1 MDIGDTKSESFELIE
16 KLNEIGIAL
25 SAEKNTPQL
34 LEMILKGAKTILNA
48 DGGTLY
54 LATEDKKHL
63 QFEIIINDSL
73 GIMMGAKIGEPISF
87 EPLSLYDELGNPN
100 NTMVAAHVALH
111 KKTIN
116 IPDAYITE
124 GFDFAGTR
132 AFDFKTGY
140 RSQSF
145 LTLPMLNHEN
155 ELIGV
160 LQLINA
166 KNPLTNQI
174 IEFSK
179 ISQRIAESLA
189 SQAAIALTNNKL
201 ICQFREL
208 FESFINLMSE
218 AIDKKSS
225 YNGAHCRRV
234 PTLTMMIADA
244 ACEADYGIFKG
255 FVLDEDE
262 RYELKIAGLLHD
274 CGKVTT
280 PVHVID
286 KATKLETIFDRIH
299 LVNTRF
305 EVLKRDA
312 EISFLNQKI
321 AAIESGSLSIIPELE
336 VALKQKLV
344 QYSSDQDF
352 LRTCNIGGE
361 FMHDDYKE
369 RLQQI
374 AKYQLRDTQGVE
386 TNFLTDN
393 EVYNLSISKGTLTP
407 EERKVINDHIV
418 VTIEM
423 LEQLP
428 YPRNLRRVPE
438 YAGGHHERMDGK
450 GYPKGLTRDQM
461 SLPAR
466 MMGIADIF
474 EALSAKD
481 RPYKKG
487 KTLTECLQI
496 LGKMKLENH
505 IDPDLFDLFV
515 SEKVYLRYA
524 NEYLDPDQID
534 YVDETK
540 IPGYIAFAPTSNTS
554 LSGERDKKYNSSSAS
569 PVSKENE
576 STLRSA

>member
-1 MDIGDTKSESFELIE
+1 MDMGDTKTESFELIE

-25 SAEKNTPQL
+25 SAEKNTPKL
-34 LEMILKGAKTILNA
+34 LEMILRGAKTILNA

-54 LATEDKKHL
+54 LATEDKRSLK
-63 QFEIIINDSL
+63 FEIIMNDSL
-73 GIMMGAKIGEPISF
+73 GIMMGANLGEAIPF
-87 EPLSLYDELGNPN
+87 DPLPLYDEFGNPN
-100 NTMVAAHVALH
+100 NTMVAAHAAIH

-116 IPDAYITE
+116 IPDAYIAE

-132 AFDFKTGY
+132 AFDTKMGY
-140 RSQSF
+140 QSQSF

-166 KNPLTNQI
+166 KSIVDNQI

-179 ISQRIAESLA
+179 VAQRIGESLA

-201 ICQFREL
+201 IGQFREL

-218 AIDKKSS
+218 AIDKKSP

-244 ACEADYGIFKG
+244 ACQADYGIFKD
-255 FVLDEDE
+255 FDLDEDE

-299 LVNTRF
+299 LINTRF

-312 EISFLNQKI
+312 EISFLHQKM
-321 AAIESGSLSIIPELE
+321 AAIESGNLSIIPELE
-336 VALKQKLV
+336 DAFQQKLA

-352 LRTCNIGGE
+352 LRICNIGGE
-361 FMHDDYKE
+361 FMRDEYKE
-369 RLQQI
+369 RLQII
-374 AKYQLRDTQGVE
+374 ATYRWTDPQGVE
-386 TNFLTDN
+386 TNFLTEN
-393 EVYNLSISKGTLTP
+393 EVYNLNISRGTLTA
-407 EERKVINDHIV
+407 EERKIINDHIV

-438 YAGGHHERMDGK
+438 FAGGHHERMDGK
-450 GYPKGLTRDQM
+450 GYPKGLTREQM

-481 RPYKKG
+481 RPYKQG

-496 LGKMKLENH
+496 LGNMKINGH

-515 SEKVYLRYA
+515 SEKVYMRYA

-534 YVDETK
+534 EVDENK
-540 IPGYIAFAPTSNTS
+540 IPGYTPPFAYFFDT
-554 LSGERDKKYNSSSAS
+554 
-569 PVSKENE
+569 
-576 STLRSA
+576 

>member
-1 MDIGDTKSESFELIE
+1 MDMDDTKSESFELIE
-16 KLNEIGIAL
+16 KLNDIGIAL
-25 SAEKNTPQL
+25 SAEKNTPKL

-54 LATEDKKHL
+54 LATEDKRHL
-63 QFEIIINDSL
+63 QFEIIMNDSP
-73 GIMMGAKIGEPISF
+73 GIMMGAKLGDPIPF
-87 EPLSLYDELGNPN
+87 PDLPLYDEAGNPN
-100 NTMVAAHVALH
+100 NTMVAAHAALY

-116 IPDAYITE
+116 IPDAYVAE
-124 GFDFAGTR
+124 GFDFSGPR
-132 AFDFKTGY
+132 AFDTNMGY
-140 RSQSF
+140 RSKSF

-166 KNPLTNQI
+166 KGSKDNQI

-179 ISQRIAESLA
+179 VSQRIGESLA

-201 ICQFREL
+201 IGQFREL

-218 AIDKKSS
+218 AIDKKSP

-244 ACEADYGIFKG
+244 ACEADYGIFKD
-255 FVLDEDE
+255 FELDEDE

-299 LVNTRF
+299 LINTRF
-305 EVLKRDA
+305 EILKRDA
-312 EISFLNQKI
+312 EISFLNQKM
-321 AAIESGSLSIIPELE
+321 AAIESGNLTVIPELE
-336 VALKQKLV
+336 EAFQQKLA

-352 LRTCNIGGE
+352 LRICNIGGE
-361 FMHDDYKE
+361 FMSDEYKE
-369 RLQQI
+369 RLQII
-374 AKYQLRDTQGVE
+374 ATYRWIDPKGAEV
-386 TNFLTDN
+386 NFLTDD
-393 EVYNLSISKGTLTP
+393 EVYNLNISRGTLTA
-407 EERKVINDHIV
+407 EERKTINDHIV

-423 LEQLP
+423 LEKLP

-450 GYPKGLTRDQM
+450 GYPKGLTREQM

-481 RPYKKG
+481 RLYKKG

-496 LGKMKLENH
+496 LGKMKQGNH

-534 YVDETK
+534 EVDENK
-540 IPGYIAFAPTSNTS
+540 IPGYTPPFAYFFDT
-554 LSGERDKKYNSSSAS
+554 
-569 PVSKENE
+569 
-576 STLRSA
+576 

>member
-1 MDIGDTKSESFELIE
+1 MYIGDHRTESFELIE

-25 SAEKNTPQL
+25 SSEKNTPKL
-34 LEMILKGAKTILNA
+34 LEMILMGAKTILNA

-54 LATEDKKHL
+54 LATEDKRYLK
-63 QFEIIINDSL
+63 FEIIMNDSL
-73 GIMMGAKIGEPISF
+73 GIMMGADLGESIPF
-87 EPLSLYDELGNPN
+87 EPLPLYNADGDPN
-100 NTMVAAHVALH
+100 NTMVAAHAALY

-116 IPDAYITE
+116 IPDAYTAK
-124 GFDFAGTR
+124 GFDFSGTR
-132 AFDFKTGY
+132 AFDMKTGY
-140 RSQSF
+140 RSESF

-166 KNPLTNQI
+166 KGAEDHQI
-174 IEFSK
+174 VEFSTV
-179 ISQRIAESLA
+179 SQRIGESLA

-201 ICQFREL
+201 IGQFREL

-218 AIDKKSS
+218 AIDKKSP

-244 ACEADYGIFKG
+244 ACNADYGIFKN
-255 FVLDEDE
+255 FALDEDE
-262 RYELKIAGLLHD
+262 RYELRIAGLLHD

-286 KATKLETIFDRIH
+286 KATKLEAIFDRIH
-299 LVNTRF
+299 LINTRF

-312 EISFLNQKI
+312 EITFLNQKI
-321 AAIESGSLSIIPELE
+321 AAIESGHLSVIPELE
-336 VALKQKLV
+336 ASLKQKIA
-344 QYSSDQDF
+344 QYSNDQAF
-352 LRTCNIGGE
+352 LSLCNIGGE
-361 FMHDDYKE
+361 FMRDEYKE
-369 RLQQI
+369 RLKII
-374 AKYQLRDTQGVE
+374 ADYRWIDPQGVE
-386 TNFLTDN
+386 SSFLTEN
-393 EVYNLSISKGTLTP
+393 EVYNLNISRGTLTA
-407 EERKVINDHIV
+407 EERKIINDHIV

-474 EALSAKD
+474 EALSSKD

-496 LGKMKLENH
+496 LGNMKLNNH

-515 SEKVYLRYA
+515 SQKVYLRYA
-524 NEYLDPDQID
+524 NEYLDPEQID
-534 YVDETK
+534 EVDESK
-540 IPGYIAFAPTSNTS
+540 IPGYTPPLVA
-554 LSGERDKKYNSSSAS
+554 
-569 PVSKENE
+569 V
-576 STLRSA
+576 

>member
-1 MDIGDTKSESFELIE
+1 MEMGEIKTESFDLID
-16 KLNEIGIAL
+16 KLNEVGIAL
-25 SAEKNTPQL
+25 SVEKNTPKL
-34 LEMILKGAKTILNA
+34 LEMILQAAKSMLNA
-48 DGGTLY
+48 DAGTLY
-54 LATEDKKHL
+54 LATEDKRHL
-63 QFEIIINDSL
+63 LFEIIMNDSL
-73 GIMMGAKIGEPISF
+73 GIMMGAQLGEPIPF
-87 EPLSLYDELGNPN
+87 DPLPLYGDEDKPN
-100 NTMVAAHVALH
+100 KTMVAAYAAIY
-111 KKTIN
+111 KQTIN
-116 IPDAYITE
+116 IPDAYTAE

-132 AFDFKTGY
+132 AFDIKTGY

-166 KNPLTNQI
+166 KDAVTQEI
-174 IEFSK
+174 IEFSP

-189 SQAAIALTNNKL
+189 SQAAMALTNNKL
-201 ICQFREL
+201 IEQFREL
-208 FESFINLMSE
+208 FESFINLISE
-218 AIDKKSS
+218 VIDKKSP

-234 PTLTMMIADA
+234 PTLTMMIAEA
-244 ACEADYGIFKG
+244 ACQANYGIFKD
-255 FVLDEDE
+255 FALNDEE
-262 RYELKIAGLLHD
+262 LYEVKIAGLLHD

-321 AAIESGSLSIIPELE
+321 AAIESGNLSVIPELE
-336 VALKQKLV
+336 DLLQQKLV
-344 QYSSDQDF
+344 QYSSDQAF
-352 LRTCNIGGE
+352 LHLCNIGGE
-361 FMHDDYKE
+361 FMSDEYKE

-374 AKYQLRDTQGVE
+374 ARYRWIDPQGVE
-386 TNFLTDN
+386 TNFLTEN
-393 EVYNLSISKGTLTP
+393 EVYNLNISRGTLTA
-407 EERKVINDHIV
+407 EERQIINDHIS

-487 KTLTECLQI
+487 KNLTECLQI
-496 LGKMKLENH
+496 LGKMRLDNH

-515 SEKVYLRYA
+515 SQKIYMLYA
-524 NEYLDPDQID
+524 KEYLDPEQID
-534 YVDETK
+534 AVDESK
-540 IPGYIAFAPTSNTS
+540 ILGYNP
-554 LSGERDKKYNSSSAS
+554 
-569 PVSKENE
+569 PQ
-576 STLRSA
+576 

>member
-1 MDIGDTKSESFELIE
+1 MDMGDNKTESFELIE

-25 SAEKNTPQL
+25 SAEKNTPKL
-34 LEMILKGAKTILNA
+34 LEMILRGAKTILNA

-54 LATEDKKHL
+54 LATEDKRYL
-63 QFEIIINDSL
+63 QFEIIMNDSL
-73 GIMMGAKIGEPISF
+73 GIMMGAKLGEPIPF
-87 EPLSLYDELGNPN
+87 DPLPLYDEFGKPN
-100 NTMVAAHVALH
+100 NTMVAAHAALY

-116 IPDAYITE
+116 IPDAYIAE

-132 AFDFKTGY
+132 AFDTKTGY

-166 KNPLTNQI
+166 KGAKDNQI

-179 ISQRIAESLA
+179 VSQRIGESLA

-201 ICQFREL
+201 IGQFREL

-218 AIDKKSS
+218 AIDKKSP

-244 ACEADYGIFKG
+244 ACQADYGIFKD
-255 FVLDEDE
+255 FELDEEE

-299 LVNTRF
+299 LINTRF

-321 AAIESGSLSIIPELE
+321 AAIESGNLSIIPELE
-336 VALKQKLV
+336 DALQQKLA

-352 LRTCNIGGE
+352 LRICNIGGE
-361 FMHDDYKE
+361 FMSDEYKE
-369 RLQQI
+369 RLQII
-374 AKYQLRDTQGVE
+374 ATYRWIDPKGVE
-386 TNFLTDN
+386 TNFLTED
-393 EVYNLSISKGTLTP
+393 EVYNLNISRGTLTT
-407 EERKVINDHIV
+407 EEREIINNHIV

-450 GYPKGLTRDQM
+450 GYPKGLTREQM
-461 SLPAR
+461 SIPAR

-496 LGKMKLENH
+496 LGKMKLNNH

-515 SEKVYLRYA
+515 SEKVYMRYA

-534 YVDETK
+534 EVDENK
-540 IPGYIAFAPTSNTS
+540 IPGYTPPFAYFFET
-554 LSGERDKKYNSSSAS
+554 
-569 PVSKENE
+569 
-576 STLRSA
+576 

>member
-1 MDIGDTKSESFELIE
+1 MDMDDTKSESFELIE
-16 KLNEIGIAL
+16 KLNDIGIAL
-25 SAEKNTPQL
+25 SAEKNTPKL
-34 LEMILKGAKTILNA
+34 LEMILRGAKTILNA

-54 LATEDKKHL
+54 LATEDKRYL
-63 QFEIIINDSL
+63 QFEIIMNDSL
-73 GIMMGAKIGEPISF
+73 GIMMGAKLGEPIPF
-87 EPLSLYDELGNPN
+87 PALPLYDEAGNPN
-100 NTMVAAHVALH
+100 NTMVAAHAALY

-116 IPDAYITE
+116 IPDAYVAD

-132 AFDFKTGY
+132 AFDIKMGY
-140 RSQSF
+140 RSKSF

-166 KNPLTNQI
+166 KGSKDNEI

-179 ISQRIAESLA
+179 VSQRIGESLA

-201 ICQFREL
+201 IGQFREL

-218 AIDKKSS
+218 AIDKKSP

-244 ACEADYGIFKG
+244 ACKADYGIFKD
-255 FVLDEDE
+255 FELDEDE

-299 LVNTRF
+299 LINTRF
-305 EVLKRDA
+305 EILKRDA
-312 EISFLNQKI
+312 EISFLNQKM
-321 AAIESGSLSIIPELE
+321 AAIESGNLTVIPELE
-336 VALKQKLV
+336 EAFQQKLA

-352 LRTCNIGGE
+352 LRICNIGGE
-361 FMHDDYKE
+361 FMSDEYKE
-369 RLQQI
+369 RLQII
-374 AKYQLRDTQGVE
+374 ASYRWIDPKGVE
-386 TNFLTDN
+386 VNFLTDD
-393 EVYNLSISKGTLTP
+393 EVYNLNISRGTLTA
-407 EERKVINDHIV
+407 EERKTINDHIV

-423 LEQLP
+423 LEKLP

-450 GYPKGLTRDQM
+450 GYPKGLTREQM

-496 LGKMKLENH
+496 LGKMKQGNH

-534 YVDETK
+534 EVDENK
-540 IPGYIAFAPTSNTS
+540 IPGYTPPFAYFFDT
-554 LSGERDKKYNSSSAS
+554 
-569 PVSKENE
+569 
-576 STLRSA
+576 

>member
-1 MDIGDTKSESFELIE
+1 MYMGETNAEPFELIE

-25 SAEKNTPQL
+25 SSEKNTPKL

-73 GIMMGAKIGEPISF
+73 GIMMGAKLGEPI
-87 EPLSLYDELGNPN
+87 PLDPLPLYDEFGKPN
-100 NTMVAAHVALH
+100 NTLVAAHAALY

-116 IPDAYITE
+116 IPDAYVAE

-132 AFDFKTGY
+132 AFDTRMGY

-166 KNPLTNQI
+166 KGAKNGQI

-179 ISQRIAESLA
+179 VFQRIGESLA
-189 SQAAIALTNNKL
+189 SQAAIALTNNRL
-201 ICQFREL
+201 IGQFRGL
-208 FESFINLMSE
+208 FESFINLISE
-218 AIDKKSS
+218 AIDKKSP

-244 ACEADYGIFKG
+244 ACQADFGIFKD
-255 FVLDEDE
+255 FDLDEEE

-299 LVNTRF
+299 LINTRF

-312 EISFLNQKI
+312 EITFLNQKM
-321 AAIESGSLSIIPELE
+321 AAIESDNLSIISELE
-336 VALKQKLV
+336 DAFQQKLA

-352 LRTCNIGGE
+352 LRICNIGGE
-361 FMHDDYKE
+361 FMHEEYKE
-369 RLQQI
+369 RLQII
-374 AKYQLRDTQGVE
+374 ANYRWSDPKGVE
-386 TNFLTDN
+386 TNFLTED
-393 EVYNLSISKGTLTP
+393 EVYNLNISRGTLTA
-407 EERKVINDHIV
+407 EEREIINNHIV

-487 KTLTECLQI
+487 KNLTECLQI
-496 LGKMKLENH
+496 LGKMKLNNH

-534 YVDETK
+534 DVDENN
-540 IPGYIAFAPTSNTS
+540 IPGYTPPFAYFFET
-554 LSGERDKKYNSSSAS
+554 
-569 PVSKENE
+569 
-576 STLRSA
+576 

>member
-1 MDIGDTKSESFELIE
+1 MDMGETKTESFELIE

-25 SAEKNTPQL
+25 STEKNTPKL
-34 LEMILKGAKTILNA
+34 LEMILKGAKAILNA

-54 LATEDKKHL
+54 LATEDKRHL
-63 QFEIIINDSL
+63 QFEIIMNDSL
-73 GIMMGAKIGEPISF
+73 GIMMGAQLGEPIPF
-87 EPLSLYDELGNPN
+87 DPLPLYDADGNPN
-100 NTMVAAHVALH
+100 NTMVAAHAALY

-116 IPDAYITE
+116 IPDAYTAK

-132 AFDFKTGY
+132 AFDTKTGY

-166 KNPLTNQI
+166 KGDDRQI

-179 ISQRIAESLA
+179 IAQRIGESLA

-201 ICQFREL
+201 IGQFREL

-218 AIDKKSS
+218 AIDKKSP

-244 ACEADYGIFKG
+244 ACKADYGIFKN
-255 FVLDEDE
+255 FRLDDEE

-299 LVNTRF
+299 LINTRF

-321 AAIESGSLSIIPELE
+321 AAIESGNLSIIPALE
-336 VALKQKLV
+336 ESFKQKLA

-352 LRTCNIGGE
+352 LRICNIGGE
-361 FMHDDYKE
+361 FMSNEYKE
-369 RLQQI
+369 RLQII
-374 AKYQLRDTQGVE
+374 ATYRWSDPMGVE
-386 TNFLTDN
+386 TNFLTEN
-393 EVYNLSISKGTLTP
+393 ELYNLNISRGTLTT
-407 EERKVINDHIV
+407 EERKIINDHIV

-450 GYPKGLTRDQM
+450 GYPRGLTREQM

-481 RPYKKG
+481 RPYKQG

-534 YVDETK
+534 EVDEDK
-540 IPGYIAFAPTSNTS
+540 IPGY
-554 LSGERDKKYNSSSAS
+554 R
-569 PVSKENE
+569 V
-576 STLRSA
+576 TLANVGTK

>member
-1 MDIGDTKSESFELIE
+1 MQTMDMGDTKTESFELIE

-25 SAEKNTPQL
+25 SAEKNTPKL
-34 LEMILKGAKTILNA
+34 LEMILRGAKTILNA

-54 LATEDKKHL
+54 LATEDKRYL
-63 QFEIIINDSL
+63 QFEIIMNDSL
-73 GIMMGAKIGEPISF
+73 GIMMGAKLGEPIPF
-87 EPLSLYDELGNPN
+87 PALPLYDEAGNPN
-100 NTMVAAHVALH
+100 NTMVAAHAALY

-116 IPDAYITE
+116 IPDAYVAD

-132 AFDFKTGY
+132 AFDIKMGY
-140 RSQSF
+140 RSKSF

-166 KNPLTNQI
+166 KGSKDNEI

-179 ISQRIAESLA
+179 VSQRIGESLA

-201 ICQFREL
+201 IGQFREL

-218 AIDKKSS
+218 AIDKKSP

-244 ACEADYGIFKG
+244 ACEADYGIFKD
-255 FVLDEDE
+255 FELDEDE

-299 LVNTRF
+299 LINTRF
-305 EVLKRDA
+305 EILKRDA
-312 EISFLNQKI
+312 EISFLNQKM
-321 AAIESGSLSIIPELE
+321 AAIESGNLTVIPELE
-336 VALKQKLV
+336 EAFQQKLA

-352 LRTCNIGGE
+352 LRICNIGGE
-361 FMHDDYKE
+361 FMSDEYKE
-369 RLQQI
+369 RLQII
-374 AKYQLRDTQGVE
+374 ATYRWIDPKGAEV
-386 TNFLTDN
+386 NFLTDD
-393 EVYNLSISKGTLTP
+393 EVYNLNISRGTLTA
-407 EERKVINDHIV
+407 EERKTINDHIV

-423 LEQLP
+423 LEKLP

-450 GYPKGLTRDQM
+450 GYPKGLTREQM

-496 LGKMKLENH
+496 LGKMKQGNH

-534 YVDETK
+534 EVDENK
-540 IPGYIAFAPTSNTS
+540 IPGYTPPFAYFFDT
-554 LSGERDKKYNSSSAS
+554 
-569 PVSKENE
+569 
-576 STLRSA
+576 

>member
-1 MDIGDTKSESFELIE
+1 MEMGEIKTESFDLID
-16 KLNEIGIAL
+16 KLNEVGIAL
-25 SAEKNTPQL
+25 SVEKNTPKL
-34 LEMILKGAKTILNA
+34 LEMILQAAKSMLNA
-48 DGGTLY
+48 DAGTLY
-54 LATEDKKHL
+54 LATEDKRHL
-63 QFEIIINDSL
+63 LFEIIMNDSL
-73 GIMMGAKIGEPISF
+73 GIMMGAQLGEPIPF
-87 EPLSLYDELGNPN
+87 DPLPLYGDEDKPN
-100 NTMVAAHVALH
+100 KTMVAAYAAIY
-111 KKTIN
+111 KQTIN
-116 IPDAYITE
+116 IPDAYTAE

-132 AFDFKTGY
+132 AFDIKTGY

-166 KNPLTNQI
+166 KDAVTQEI
-174 IEFSK
+174 IEFSP

-189 SQAAIALTNNKL
+189 SQAAMALTNNKL
-201 ICQFREL
+201 IEQFREL
-208 FESFINLMSE
+208 FESFINLISE
-218 AIDKKSS
+218 AIDKKSP

-234 PTLTMMIADA
+234 PTLTMMIAEA
-244 ACEADYGIFKG
+244 ACQANYGIFKD
-255 FVLDEDE
+255 FALNDEE
-262 RYELKIAGLLHD
+262 LYEVKIAGLLHD

-321 AAIESGSLSIIPELE
+321 AAIESGNLSVIPELE
-336 VALKQKLV
+336 DLLQQKLV
-344 QYSSDQDF
+344 QYSSDQAF
-352 LRTCNIGGE
+352 LHLCNIGGE
-361 FMHDDYKE
+361 FMSDEYKE

-374 AKYQLRDTQGVE
+374 ARYRWIDPQGVE
-386 TNFLTDN
+386 TNFLTEN
-393 EVYNLSISKGTLTP
+393 EVYNLNISRGTLTA
-407 EERKVINDHIV
+407 EERQIINDHIS

-487 KTLTECLQI
+487 KNLTECLQI
-496 LGKMKLENH
+496 LGKMRLDNH

-515 SEKVYLRYA
+515 SQKIYMLYA
-524 NEYLDPDQID
+524 KEYLDPEQID
-534 YVDETK
+534 AVDESK
-540 IPGYIAFAPTSNTS
+540 ILGYNP
-554 LSGERDKKYNSSSAS
+554 
-569 PVSKENE
+569 PQ
-576 STLRSA
+576 

>member
-1 MDIGDTKSESFELIE
+1 MDFELIE

-25 SAEKNTPQL
+25 SAEKNTPKL

-48 DGGTLY
+48 DAGTLY
-54 LATEDKKHL
+54 LASENKKYL
-63 QFEIIINDSL
+63 QFEIIMNDSL
-73 GIMMGAKIGEPISF
+73 GTMMSAKREPITF
-87 EPLSLYDELGNPN
+87 ESLHLYDELGKPN
-100 NTMVAAHVALH
+100 NTMVAAHAALH

-116 IPDAYITE
+116 IPDAYTAE

-132 AFDFKTGY
+132 AFDINTGY

-166 KNPLTNQI
+166 KDPRTNQI

-201 ICQFREL
+201 IGQFRGL

-218 AIDKKSS
+218 AIDKKSP

-234 PTLTMMIADA
+234 PMLTMMIADA
-244 ACEADYGIFKG
+244 ACKADYGIFKD
-255 FVLDEDE
+255 FSLDEEE

-299 LVNTRF
+299 VVNTRF
-305 EVLKRDA
+305 EILKRDA

-321 AAIESGSLSIIPELE
+321 AAIKSGNLSIISDLE
-336 VALKQKLV
+336 ATLQQKIAD
-344 QYSSDQDF
+344 YCSDQEF
-352 LRTCNIGGE
+352 LRICNIGGE
-361 FMHDDYKE
+361 FMSAEYQE
-369 RLQQI
+369 RLTLI
-374 AKYQLRDTQGVE
+374 AKYRWIDPQGVE

-393 EVYNLSISKGTLTP
+393 ELYNLNISKGTLTA
-407 EERKVINDHIV
+407 EERKIINDHIV

-481 RPYKKG
+481 RPYKQG

-496 LGKMKLENH
+496 LGKMKLGNH

-515 SEKVYLRYA
+515 SEKIYMRYA

-534 YVDETK
+534 EVDENK
-540 IPGYIAFAPTSNTS
+540 IPGYTPP
-554 LSGERDKKYNSSSAS
+554 LSIIS
-569 PVSKENE
+569 
-576 STLRSA
+576 

>member
-1 MDIGDTKSESFELIE
+1 MSEEIMEATENKSDIKLESFDLIE

-25 SAEKNTPQL
+25 SVEKNTPKL
-34 LEMILKGAKTILNA
+34 LEMILQGAKTILNA
-48 DGGTLY
+48 DAGTLY
-54 LATEDKKHL
+54 LATEDKRQL
-63 QFEIIINDSL
+63 QFEIIMNDSL
-73 GIMMGAKIGEPISF
+73 GIMLGARGGEPINF
-87 EPLSLYDELGNPN
+87 EPLPLYDEAGAPN
-100 NTMVAAHVALH
+100 NTMVAAHAALY

-116 IPDAYITE
+116 IPDAYTAE

-132 AFDFKTGY
+132 AFDTKTGY

-166 KNPLTNQI
+166 RDPHSHQI
-174 IEFSK
+174 IEFSRVA
-179 ISQRIAESLA
+179 QRIGESLA

-201 ICQFREL
+201 IGQFRAL
-208 FESFINLMSE
+208 FESFINLISE
-218 AIDKKSS
+218 AIDKKSP

-244 ACEADYGIFKG
+244 ACKADYGIFKE
-255 FVLDEDE
+255 FDMDEEE

-321 AAIESGSLSIIPELE
+321 AAIESGNHSIIPDLE
-336 VALKQKLV
+336 AALQQKLA
-344 QYSSDQDF
+344 QYTSDQAF
-352 LRTCNIGGE
+352 LRVCNIGGE
-361 FMHDDYKE
+361 FMRDEYKE
-369 RLQQI
+369 RLAQI
-374 AKYQLRDTQGVE
+374 ARYRWIDPQGVE
-386 TNFLTDN
+386 TNFLTEN
-393 EVYNLSISKGTLTP
+393 EVYNLSISRGTLTA
-407 EERKVINDHIV
+407 EERKVINDHIS

-481 RPYKKG
+481 RPYKAG
-487 KTLTECLQI
+487 KTLTECLTI
-496 LGKMKLENH
+496 LGKMRLDNH

-515 SEKVYLRYA
+515 SEKVYQRYA
-524 NEYLDPDQID
+524 EEYLDPDQID
-534 YVDETK
+534 EVDESK
-540 IPGYIAFAPTSNTS
+540 IPGYTPP
-554 LSGERDKKYNSSSAS
+554 LK
-569 PVSKENE
+569 V
-576 STLRSA
+576 

>member
-1 MDIGDTKSESFELIE
+1 MDFELIE

-25 SAEKNTPQL
+25 SAEKNTPKL

-48 DGGTLY
+48 DAGTLY
-54 LATEDKKHL
+54 LASENKKYL
-63 QFEIIINDSL
+63 QFEIIMNDSL
-73 GIMMGAKIGEPISF
+73 GTMMSAKREPITF
-87 EPLSLYDELGNPN
+87 ESLPLYDELGKPN
-100 NTMVAAHVALH
+100 NTMVAAHAALH

-116 IPDAYITE
+116 IPDAYTAE

-132 AFDFKTGY
+132 AFDINTGY

-166 KNPLTNQI
+166 KDPRTNEI

-201 ICQFREL
+201 IGQFRGL

-218 AIDKKSS
+218 AIDKKSP

-234 PTLTMMIADA
+234 PMLTMMIADA
-244 ACEADYGIFKG
+244 ACKADYGIFKD
-255 FVLDEDE
+255 FSLDEEE

-299 LVNTRF
+299 VVNTRF
-305 EVLKRDA
+305 EILKRDA

-321 AAIESGSLSIIPELE
+321 AAIKSGNLSIISDLE
-336 VALKQKLV
+336 ATLQQKIAD
-344 QYSSDQDF
+344 YCSDQEF
-352 LRTCNIGGE
+352 LRICNIGSE
-361 FMHDDYKE
+361 FMSAEYQE
-369 RLQQI
+369 RLTLI
-374 AKYQLRDTQGVE
+374 AKYRWIDPQGVE

-393 EVYNLSISKGTLTP
+393 ELYNLNVSGGTLTT
-407 EERKVINDHIV
+407 EERKIINDHIV

-466 MMGIADIF
+466 MIGIADIF

-481 RPYKKG
+481 RPYKQG

-496 LGKMKLENH
+496 LGKMKLGNH

-515 SEKVYLRYA
+515 SEKIYMRYA

-534 YVDETK
+534 EVDENK
-540 IPGYIAFAPTSNTS
+540 IPGYTPP
-554 LSGERDKKYNSSSAS
+554 LSIIS
-569 PVSKENE
+569 
-576 STLRSA
+576 

>member
-1 MDIGDTKSESFELIE
+1 MQTMDMGDNKTESFELIE

-25 SAEKNTPQL
+25 SAEKNTPKL
-34 LEMILKGAKTILNA
+34 LEMILRGAKTILNA

-63 QFEIIINDSL
+63 QFEIIMNDSL
-73 GIMMGAKIGEPISF
+73 GIMMGAKLGEPIPF
-87 EPLSLYDELGNPN
+87 PALPLYDKAGNPN
-100 NTMVAAHVALH
+100 NTMVAAHAALY

-116 IPDAYITE
+116 IPDAYVAE

-132 AFDFKTGY
+132 AFDTKMGY
-140 RSQSF
+140 RSKSF

-166 KNPLTNQI
+166 KGAKDNQI

-179 ISQRIAESLA
+179 VSQRIAESLA

-201 ICQFREL
+201 IGQFRAL

-218 AIDKKSS
+218 AIDKKSP

-244 ACEADYGIFKG
+244 ACKADDGIFKD
-255 FVLDEDE
+255 FQLDEDE

-299 LVNTRF
+299 LINTRF
-305 EVLKRDA
+305 EILKRDA
-312 EISFLNQKI
+312 EISFLNQKM
-321 AAIESGSLSIIPELE
+321 AAIESGNLSVIPELE
-336 VALKQKLV
+336 AAFQQKLA

-352 LRTCNIGGE
+352 LRICNIGGE
-361 FMHDDYKE
+361 FMSDEYKE
-369 RLQQI
+369 RLQII
-374 AKYQLRDTQGVE
+374 ATYRWLDPKGVE
-386 TNFLTDN
+386 VNFLTED
-393 EVYNLSISKGTLTP
+393 EVYNLNISRGTLTA
-407 EERKVINDHIV
+407 EERKIINDHIV

-450 GYPKGLTRDQM
+450 GYPKGLTREQM

-496 LGKMKLENH
+496 LGNMKLGNH

-534 YVDETK
+534 AVDENK
-540 IPGYIAFAPTSNTS
+540 IPGYTPPFAYFFDT
-554 LSGERDKKYNSSSAS
+554 
-569 PVSKENE
+569 
-576 STLRSA
+576 

>member
-1 MDIGDTKSESFELIE
+1 MDIGDTKIESFELIE

-25 SAEKNTPQL
+25 SAEKNTPKL

-48 DGGTLY
+48 DAGTLY
-54 LATEDKKHL
+54 LATEDKKYL
-63 QFEIIINDSL
+63 KFEIIMNDSL
-73 GIMMGAKIGEPISF
+73 GIMMGAKVGEPIPF
-87 EPLSLYDELGNPN
+87 EPLSLYDNLGNPN
-100 NTMVAAHVALH
+100 TTMVAAHAALY

-116 IPDAYITE
+116 ISDAYTAE

-132 AFDFKTGY
+132 AFDIGTGY

-166 KNPLTNQI
+166 KNPFDHQI
-174 IEFSK
+174 IEFTK
-179 ISQRIAESLA
+179 VSQRIAESLA

-201 ICQFREL
+201 IGQFREL
-208 FESFINLMSE
+208 FESFINLISE
-218 AIDKKSS
+218 AIDKKSP

-234 PTLTMMIADA
+234 PTLTMMMADA
-244 ACEADYGIFKG
+244 ACKADYGIFKD
-255 FVLDEDE
+255 FELDEDG
-262 RYELKIAGLLHD
+262 RYEVKIAGLLHD

-312 EISFLNQKI
+312 EIDFLNQKI
-321 AAIESGSLSIIPELE
+321 KVIASNNLSLIPELE
-336 VALKQKLV
+336 FALEQKLI

-352 LRTCNIGGE
+352 LRICNIGGE
-361 FMHDDYKE
+361 FMGDEYKE

-374 AKYQLRDTQGVE
+374 AKYRWCDPQGVE
-386 TNFLTDN
+386 TNFLSDN
-393 EVYNLSISKGTLTP
+393 EVYNLNISRGTLTS
-407 EERKVINDHIV
+407 EERKVINDHIS

-450 GYPKGLTRDQM
+450 GYPKGLTRNEM

-496 LGKMKLENH
+496 LGKMKIDNH

-515 SEKVYLRYA
+515 SEKIYMQYA
-524 NEYLDPDQID
+524 NQYLDPDQID
-534 YVDETK
+534 AVDENK
-540 IPGYIAFAPTSNTS
+540 IPGYVPPSVN
-554 LSGERDKKYNSSSAS
+554 L
-569 PVSKENE
+569 
-576 STLRSA
+576 

>member
-1 MDIGDTKSESFELIE
+1 MAIGDLESKVESSELIE

-25 SAEKNTPQL
+25 SAEKNTPKL
-34 LEMILKGAKTILNA
+34 LEMILKGAKAILNA

-54 LATEDKKHL
+54 LATEDKRHL
-63 QFEIIINDSL
+63 QFEMIINDSL
-73 GIMMGAKIGEPISF
+73 GIMMGAKLGDPIPF
-87 EPLSLYDELGNPN
+87 DPLPLYDQDGNPN
-100 NTMVAAHVALH
+100 NTMVAAHAALY

-116 IPDAYITE
+116 IPDAYIAE
-124 GFDFAGTR
+124 GFDFSGTR
-132 AFDFKTGY
+132 AFDIKMGY

-166 KNPLTNQI
+166 KDQHRNQI

-201 ICQFREL
+201 VGQFRGL

-218 AIDKKSS
+218 AIDKKSP

-244 ACEADYGIFKG
+244 ACKANYGIFQD
-255 FVLDEDE
+255 FNLDEE
-262 RYELKIAGLLHD
+262 ELYELKIAGLLHD

-305 EVLKRDA
+305 EILKRDA
-312 EISFLNQKI
+312 EVTFLQQKI
-321 AAIESGSLSIIPELE
+321 AAIESGNLSIIPDLE
-336 VALKQKLV
+336 ESFNQKIA

-352 LRTCNIGGE
+352 LRVCNIGGE
-361 FMHDDYKE
+361 FMRDEYKE

-374 AKYQLRDTQGVE
+374 GKYRWIDPKGGE
-386 TNFLTDN
+386 TNFLTED
-393 EVYNLSISKGTLTP
+393 ELHNLSVARGTLTA
-407 EERKVINDHIV
+407 EERKIINDHIV

-423 LEQLP
+423 LQQLP

-496 LGKMKLENH
+496 LGKMSLDNH

-515 SEKVYLRYA
+515 SAKVYMQYA

-534 YVDETK
+534 EVDEQK
-540 IPGYIAFAPTSNTS
+540 IPGYRPPTLTTKN
-554 LSGERDKKYNSSSAS
+554 
-569 PVSKENE
+569 
-576 STLRSA
+576 

>member
-1 MDIGDTKSESFELIE
+1 MDFELIE

-25 SAEKNTPQL
+25 SAEKNTPKL

-48 DGGTLY
+48 DAGTLY
-54 LATEDKKHL
+54 LASENKKYL
-63 QFEIIINDSL
+63 QFEIIMNDSL
-73 GIMMGAKIGEPISF
+73 GTMMSAKREPITF
-87 EPLSLYDELGNPN
+87 ESLHLYDELGKPN
-100 NTMVAAHVALH
+100 NTMVAAHAALH

-116 IPDAYITE
+116 IPDAYTAE

-132 AFDFKTGY
+132 AFDINTGY

-166 KNPLTNQI
+166 KDLRTNQI

-201 ICQFREL
+201 IGQFRGL

-218 AIDKKSS
+218 AIDKKSP

-234 PTLTMMIADA
+234 PMLTMMIADA
-244 ACEADYGIFKG
+244 ACKADYGIFKD
-255 FVLDEDE
+255 FSLDEEE

-299 LVNTRF
+299 VVNTRF
-305 EVLKRDA
+305 EILKRDA

-321 AAIESGSLSIIPELE
+321 AAIKSGNLSIISDLE
-336 VALKQKLV
+336 ATLQQKIAD
-344 QYSSDQDF
+344 YCSDQEF
-352 LRTCNIGGE
+352 LRICNIGGE
-361 FMHDDYKE
+361 FMSAEYQE
-369 RLQQI
+369 RLTLI
-374 AKYQLRDTQGVE
+374 AKYRWIDPQGVE

-393 EVYNLSISKGTLTP
+393 ELYNLNISKGTLTT
-407 EERKVINDHIV
+407 EERKIINDHIV

-481 RPYKKG
+481 RPYKQG

-496 LGKMKLENH
+496 LGKMKLGNH

-515 SEKVYLRYA
+515 SEKIYMRYA

-534 YVDETK
+534 EVDENK
-540 IPGYIAFAPTSNTS
+540 IPGYTPP
-554 LSGERDKKYNSSSAS
+554 LSIIS
-569 PVSKENE
+569 
-576 STLRSA
+576 

>member
-1 MDIGDTKSESFELIE
+1 MDMGDTKTESFELIE

-25 SAEKNTPQL
+25 SAEKNTPKL
-34 LEMILKGAKTILNA
+34 LEMILRGAKTILNA

-54 LATEDKKHL
+54 LATEDKKYL
-63 QFEIIINDSL
+63 QFEIIMNDSL
-73 GIMMGAKIGEPISF
+73 GIMMGANLGEAIPF
-87 EPLSLYDELGNPN
+87 DPLPLYDEFGKPN
-100 NTMVAAHVALH
+100 NTMVAAHFALH

-116 IPDAYITE
+116 IPDAYIAE

-132 AFDFKTGY
+132 TFDTKTGY

-166 KNPLTNQI
+166 KSIDNKI

-179 ISQRIAESLA
+179 VAQRIGESLA

-201 ICQFREL
+201 IGQFREL

-218 AIDKKSS
+218 AIDKKSP

-244 ACEADYGIFKG
+244 ACQADYGIFKN
-255 FVLDEDE
+255 FNLDDDE

-299 LVNTRF
+299 LINTRF

-312 EISFLNQKI
+312 EIIFLNQKI
-321 AAIESGSLSIIPELE
+321 AAIESGNLSIIPELE
-336 VALKQKLV
+336 DAFQQKLA

-352 LRTCNIGGE
+352 LRICNIGGE
-361 FMHDDYKE
+361 FMRDEYKE
-369 RLQQI
+369 RLQII
-374 AKYQLRDTQGVE
+374 ATYRWNDPQGVE
-386 TNFLTDN
+386 TNFLTEN
-393 EVYNLSISKGTLTP
+393 EVYNLNISRGTLTA
-407 EERKVINDHIV
+407 EERKIINDHIV

-450 GYPKGLTRDQM
+450 GYPKGLTREQM

-496 LGKMKLENH
+496 LGNMKINNH
-505 IDPDLFDLFV
+505 IDPDVFDLFV
-515 SEKVYLRYA
+515 SEKVYMRYA

-534 YVDETK
+534 EVDENK
-540 IPGYIAFAPTSNTS
+540 IPGYTPPFAYFFDT
-554 LSGERDKKYNSSSAS
+554 
-569 PVSKENE
+569 
-576 STLRSA
+576 

>member
-1 MDIGDTKSESFELIE
+1 MDMGDTKTESFELIE

-25 SAEKNTPQL
+25 SAEKNTPKL
-34 LEMILKGAKTILNA
+34 LEMILRGAKTILNA

-54 LATEDKKHL
+54 LATEDKRYL
-63 QFEIIINDSL
+63 QFEIIMNDSL
-73 GIMMGAKIGEPISF
+73 GIMMGAKLGEPIPF
-87 EPLSLYDELGNPN
+87 PALPLYDEAGNPN
-100 NTMVAAHVALH
+100 NTMVAAHAALY

-116 IPDAYITE
+116 IPDAYVAD

-132 AFDFKTGY
+132 AFDIKMGY
-140 RSQSF
+140 RSKSF

-166 KNPLTNQI
+166 KGSKDNEI

-179 ISQRIAESLA
+179 VSQRIGESLA

-201 ICQFREL
+201 IGQFREL

-218 AIDKKSS
+218 AIDKKSP

-244 ACEADYGIFKG
+244 ACKADYGIFKD
-255 FVLDEDE
+255 FELDEDE

-299 LVNTRF
+299 LINTRF
-305 EVLKRDA
+305 EILKRDA
-312 EISFLNQKI
+312 EISFLNQKM
-321 AAIESGSLSIIPELE
+321 AAIESGNLTVIPELE
-336 VALKQKLV
+336 EAFQQKLA

-352 LRTCNIGGE
+352 LRICNIGGE
-361 FMHDDYKE
+361 FMSDEYKE
-369 RLQQI
+369 RLQII
-374 AKYQLRDTQGVE
+374 ATYRWIDPKGAEV
-386 TNFLTDN
+386 NFLTDD
-393 EVYNLSISKGTLTP
+393 EVYNLNISRGTLTA
-407 EERKVINDHIV
+407 EERKTINDHIV

-423 LEQLP
+423 LEKLP

-450 GYPKGLTRDQM
+450 GYPKGLTREQM

-496 LGKMKLENH
+496 LGKMKQGNH

-534 YVDETK
+534 EVDENK
-540 IPGYIAFAPTSNTS
+540 IPGYTPPFAYFFDT
-554 LSGERDKKYNSSSAS
+554 
-569 PVSKENE
+569 
-576 STLRSA
+576 

>member
-1 MDIGDTKSESFELIE
+1 MGTSDYKIESFELIE

-25 SAEKNTPQL
+25 SVEKNTPKL
-34 LEMILKGAKTILNA
+34 LEMILRGAKTILNA
-48 DGGTLY
+48 DAGTLY
-54 LATEDKKHL
+54 LATEDKKQL
-63 QFEIIINDSL
+63 KFEIIMNDSL
-73 GIMMGAKIGEPISF
+73 GIMMGTRVGEPINF
-87 EPLSLYDELGNPN
+87 GPISLYDEAGNPN
-100 NTMVAAHVALH
+100 NTMVVAHAALY
-111 KKTIN
+111 KQTIN
-116 IPDAYITE
+116 IPDAYIAE

-132 AFDFKTGY
+132 AFDTRTGY

-145 LTLPMLNHEN
+145 LTLPMLNHEG

-166 KNPLTNQI
+166 KDPHSQTI
-174 IEFSK
+174 VEFSQ
-179 ISQRIAESLA
+179 IAQRIGESLA

-201 ICQFREL
+201 IGQFREL
-208 FESFINLMSE
+208 FESFIDLISE
-218 AIDKKSS
+218 AIDKKSP

-244 ACEADYGIFKG
+244 ACKANYGIFED
-255 FVLDEDE
+255 FQLDEEE

-299 LVNTRF
+299 LVSTRF

-321 AAIESGSLSIIPELE
+321 AAIESGNLSIIPDLE
-336 VALKQKLV
+336 AALQQKLA
-344 QYSSDQDF
+344 QYASDQAF
-352 LRTCNIGGE
+352 LRICNIGGE
-361 FMHDDYKE
+361 FMSDEYKE

-374 AKYQLRDTQGVE
+374 AKYRWIDPQGVE

-393 EVYNLSISKGTLTP
+393 EVYNLNISRGTLTA
-407 EERKVINDHIV
+407 EERKIINDHIS

-438 YAGGHHERMDGK
+438 YAGGHHERMDGR
-450 GYPKGLTRDQM
+450 GYPKGLKRDEM

-487 KTLTECLQI
+487 KTITECLHI
-496 LGKMKLENH
+496 LGKMKLDHH
-505 IDPDLFDLFV
+505 IDPDIFDLFV
-515 SEKVYLRYA
+515 SEKVYQRYA
-524 NEYLDPDQID
+524 DEYLDPDQID
-534 YVDETK
+534 NVDESK
-540 IPGYIAFAPTSNTS
+540 IPGYVPPLLHQSNS
-554 LSGERDKKYNSSSAS
+554 HLSQNQGNY
-569 PVSKENE
+569 
-576 STLRSA
+576 

>member
-1 MDIGDTKSESFELIE
+1 MGTSDYKIESLELIE

-25 SAEKNTPQL
+25 SVEKNTPKL
-34 LEMILKGAKTILNA
+34 LEMILRGAKTILNA
-48 DGGTLY
+48 DAGTLY
-54 LATEDKKHL
+54 LATEDKKQL
-63 QFEIIINDSL
+63 KFEIIMNDSL
-73 GIMMGAKIGEPISF
+73 GIMMGTRVGEPINF
-87 EPLSLYDELGNPN
+87 GPISLYDEAGNPN
-100 NTMVAAHVALH
+100 NTMVVAHAAIY
-111 KKTIN
+111 KQTIN
-116 IPDAYITE
+116 IPDAYIAE

-132 AFDFKTGY
+132 AFDTRTGY

-145 LTLPMLNHEN
+145 LTLPMLNHEG

-166 KNPLTNQI
+166 RDPHSQTI
-174 IEFSK
+174 VEFSQ
-179 ISQRIAESLA
+179 IAQRIGESLA

-201 ICQFREL
+201 IGQFREL
-208 FESFINLMSE
+208 FESFIDLISE
-218 AIDKKSS
+218 AIDKKSP

-244 ACEADYGIFKG
+244 ACKANYGIFED
-255 FVLDEDE
+255 FQLDEEE

-299 LVNTRF
+299 LVSTRF

-321 AAIESGSLSIIPELE
+321 AAIESGNLSIIPDLE
-336 VALKQKLV
+336 AALQQKLA
-344 QYSSDQDF
+344 QYASDQAF
-352 LRTCNIGGE
+352 LRICNIGGE
-361 FMHDDYKE
+361 FMSDEYKE

-374 AKYQLRDTQGVE
+374 AKYRWIDPQGVE

-393 EVYNLSISKGTLTP
+393 EVYNLNISRGTLTA
-407 EERKVINDHIV
+407 EERKIINDHIS

-438 YAGGHHERMDGK
+438 YAGGHHERMDGR
-450 GYPKGLTRDQM
+450 GYPKGLKRDQM

-487 KTLTECLQI
+487 KTITECLHI
-496 LGKMKLENH
+496 LGKMKLDHH
-505 IDPDLFDLFV
+505 IDPDIFDLFV
-515 SEKVYLRYA
+515 SEKVYQRYA
-524 NEYLDPDQID
+524 DEYLDPDQID
-534 YVDETK
+534 NVDESK
-540 IPGYIAFAPTSNTS
+540 IPGYVPPLLHHSNS
-554 LSGERDKKYNSSSAS
+554 HLSQN
-569 PVSKENE
+569 
-576 STLRSA
+576 

>member
-1 MDIGDTKSESFELIE
+1 MYMGETNAEPFELIE

-25 SAEKNTPQL
+25 SSEKNTPKL

-73 GIMMGAKIGEPISF
+73 GIMMGAKLGEPI
-87 EPLSLYDELGNPN
+87 PLDPLPLYDEFGKPN
-100 NTMVAAHVALH
+100 NTLVAAHAALY

-116 IPDAYITE
+116 IPDAYVAE

-132 AFDFKTGY
+132 AFDTRMGY

-166 KNPLTNQI
+166 KGAKNGQI

-179 ISQRIAESLA
+179 VFQRIGESLA
-189 SQAAIALTNNKL
+189 SQAAIALTNNRL
-201 ICQFREL
+201 IGQFRGL
-208 FESFINLMSE
+208 FESFINLISE
-218 AIDKKSS
+218 AIDKKSP

-244 ACEADYGIFKG
+244 ACQADFGIFKD
-255 FVLDEDE
+255 FDLDEEE

-299 LVNTRF
+299 LINTRF

-312 EISFLNQKI
+312 EITFLNQKM
-321 AAIESGSLSIIPELE
+321 AAIESDNLSIISELE
-336 VALKQKLV
+336 DAFQQKLA

-352 LRTCNIGGE
+352 LRICNIGGE
-361 FMHDDYKE
+361 FMHEEYKE
-369 RLQQI
+369 RLQII
-374 AKYQLRDTQGVE
+374 ANYRWSDPKGVE
-386 TNFLTDN
+386 TNFLSED
-393 EVYNLSISKGTLTP
+393 EVYNLNISRGTLTT
-407 EERKVINDHIV
+407 EEREIINNHIV

-487 KTLTECLQI
+487 KNLTECLQI
-496 LGKMKLENH
+496 LGKMKLNNH

-534 YVDETK
+534 DVDENN
-540 IPGYIAFAPTSNTS
+540 IPGYTPPFAYFFET
-554 LSGERDKKYNSSSAS
+554 
-569 PVSKENE
+569 
-576 STLRSA
+576 

>member
-1 MDIGDTKSESFELIE
+1 MDFELIE

-25 SAEKNTPQL
+25 SSEKNTPKL
-34 LEMILKGAKTILNA
+34 LEMILRGAKTILNA

-54 LATEDKKHL
+54 LATEDKRHL
-63 QFEIIINDSL
+63 KFEIIMNDSL
-73 GIMMGAKIGEPISF
+73 GIMMGANLGEAIPF
-87 EPLSLYDELGNPN
+87 EPLPLYDPDGNPN
-100 NTMVAAHVALH
+100 NTMVAAHAALY

-116 IPDAYITE
+116 IPDAYMAK
-124 GFDFAGTR
+124 GFDFSGTR
-132 AFDFKTGY
+132 TFDLRMGY

-160 LQLINA
+160 LQLINT
-166 KNPLTNQI
+166 KGEDQQI
-174 IEFSK
+174 VEFSK
-179 ISQRIAESLA
+179 VSQRIGESLA

-201 ICQFREL
+201 IGQFREL

-218 AIDKKSS
+218 AIDKKSP

-244 ACEADYGIFKG
+244 ACKANYGIFKD
-255 FVLDEDE
+255 FTLDDDE
-262 RYELKIAGLLHD
+262 RYELRIAGLLHD

-299 LVNTRF
+299 LINTRF

-312 EISFLNQKI
+312 EITFLNQKI
-321 AAIESGSLSIIPELE
+321 AAIESGNLSVIPELE
-336 VALKQKLV
+336 DALQQKIS
-344 QYSSDQDF
+344 QYSSDQNF
-352 LRTCNIGGE
+352 LRICNVGGE
-361 FMHDDYKE
+361 FMREEYKE
-369 RLQQI
+369 RLQII
-374 AKYQLRDTQGVE
+374 ADYRWIDPQGVE
-386 TNFLTDN
+386 TSFLTEN
-393 EVYNLSISKGTLTP
+393 EVYNLNIARGTLTA
-407 EERKVINDHIV
+407 EERKIINDHIV

-450 GYPKGLTRDQM
+450 GYPKGLTREEM

-474 EALSAKD
+474 EALSSKD

-496 LGKMKLENH
+496 LGNMKLNHH

-515 SEKVYLRYA
+515 SEKIYLRYA
-524 NEYLDPDQID
+524 NEFLDPEQID
-534 YVDETK
+534 DVDETK
-540 IPGYIAFAPTSNTS
+540 IPGYAPTLAT
-554 LSGERDKKYNSSSAS
+554 
-569 PVSKENE
+569 VS
-576 STLRSA
+576 

>member
-1 MDIGDTKSESFELIE
+1 MDIGDTKSESFALIE

-25 SAEKNTPQL
+25 SAEKNTPKL
-34 LEMILKGAKTILNA
+34 LEMILRGAKTILNA
-48 DGGTLY
+48 DAGTLY
-54 LATEDKKHL
+54 LATEDKRFL
-63 QFEIIINDSL
+63 QFEIMMNDSL
-73 GIMMGAKIGEPISF
+73 GTILVSKPDEPIPF
-87 EPLSLYDELGNPN
+87 PPLPLYDDKGKANE
-100 NTMVAAHVALH
+100 TMVAARAAVY
-111 KKTIN
+111 KQTIN
-116 IPDAYITE
+116 VPDAYISKT
-124 GFDFAGTR
+124 FDFSGTR
-132 AFDFKTGY
+132 AFDTRTGY

-166 KNPLTNQI
+166 KDPNTNQI
-174 IEFSK
+174 IEFSQ

-201 ICQFREL
+201 IGQFREL

-218 AIDKKSS
+218 AIDKKSP

-244 ACEADYGIFKG
+244 ACKAEYGIFKD
-255 FVLDEDE
+255 FKLDEDQ

-321 AAIESGSLSIIPELE
+321 AAIESGNLSVIPDLE
-336 VALKQKLV
+336 DALQQKLA
-344 QYSSDQDF
+344 QYSSDQNF
-352 LRTCNIGGE
+352 LRICNIGGE
-361 FMHDDYKE
+361 FMSAEHKE
-369 RLQQI
+369 HLQQI
-374 AKYQLRDTQGVE
+374 AKYRWIDPQGVE

-393 EVYNLSISKGTLTP
+393 EVYNLNISRGTLTA
-407 EERKVINDHIV
+407 EERKIINDHIV

-450 GYPKGLTRDQM
+450 GYPKGLTREQM

-496 LGKMKLENH
+496 LGKMKIDNH

-534 YVDETK
+534 EVDENN
-540 IPGYIAFAPTSNTS
+540 IPGYTPPFA
-554 LSGERDKKYNSSSAS
+554 YFFS
-569 PVSKENE
+569 PS
-576 STLRSA
+576 

>member
-1 MDIGDTKSESFELIE
+1 MDFELIE

-25 SAEKNTPQL
+25 SAEKNTPKL

-48 DGGTLY
+48 DAGTLY
-54 LATEDKKHL
+54 LASENKKYL
-63 QFEIIINDSL
+63 QFEIIMNDSL
-73 GIMMGAKIGEPISF
+73 GTMMSAKREPITF
-87 EPLSLYDELGNPN
+87 ESLHLYDELGKPN
-100 NTMVAAHVALH
+100 NTMVAAHAALH

-116 IPDAYITE
+116 IPDAYTAE

-132 AFDFKTGY
+132 AFDINTGY

-166 KNPLTNQI
+166 KDSRTNQI

-201 ICQFREL
+201 IGQFRGL

-218 AIDKKSS
+218 AIDKKSP

-234 PTLTMMIADA
+234 PMLTMMIADA
-244 ACEADYGIFKG
+244 ACKADYGIFKD
-255 FVLDEDE
+255 FSLDEEE

-299 LVNTRF
+299 VVNTRF
-305 EVLKRDA
+305 EILKRDA

-321 AAIESGSLSIIPELE
+321 AAIKSGNLSIISDLE
-336 VALKQKLV
+336 ATLQQKIAD
-344 QYSSDQDF
+344 YCSDQEF
-352 LRTCNIGGE
+352 LRICNIGGE
-361 FMHDDYKE
+361 FMSAEYQE
-369 RLQQI
+369 RLTLI
-374 AKYQLRDTQGVE
+374 AKYRWIDPQGVE

-393 EVYNLSISKGTLTP
+393 ELYNLNISKGTLTT
-407 EERKVINDHIV
+407 EERKIINDHIV

-481 RPYKKG
+481 RPYKQG

-496 LGKMKLENH
+496 LGKMKLGNH

-515 SEKVYLRYA
+515 SEKIYMRYA

-534 YVDETK
+534 EVDENK
-540 IPGYIAFAPTSNTS
+540 IPGYTPP
-554 LSGERDKKYNSSSAS
+554 LSIIS
-569 PVSKENE
+569 
-576 STLRSA
+576 

>member
-1 MDIGDTKSESFELIE
+1 MSDEIMEATQNRSVHRSDVKLEGFELIE
-16 KLNEIGIAL
+16 RLNEIGIAL
-25 SAEKNTPQL
+25 SAEKNTPKL
-34 LEMILKGAKTILNA
+34 LEMILQGAKTILNA
-48 DGGTLY
+48 DAGTLY
-54 LATEDKKHL
+54 LATEDKRQL
-63 QFEIIINDSL
+63 QFEIIMNDSL
-73 GIMMGAKIGEPISF
+73 GIMLGARGGEPINF
-87 EPLSLYDELGNPN
+87 EPLSLYDESGNPN
-100 NTMVAAHVALH
+100 NTMVAAHAALY

-116 IPDAYITE
+116 IPDAYTAE

-132 AFDFKTGY
+132 AFDTKTGY

-166 KNPLTNQI
+166 RDPHSNQI
-174 IEFSK
+174 IEFSRVA
-179 ISQRIAESLA
+179 QRIGESLA

-201 ICQFREL
+201 IGQFRAL
-208 FESFINLMSE
+208 FESFINLISE
-218 AIDKKSS
+218 AIDKKSP

-244 ACEADYGIFKG
+244 ACKADYGIFKE
-255 FVLDEDE
+255 FDMDEEE

-321 AAIESGSLSIIPELE
+321 AAIESGNHSIIPDLE
-336 VALKQKLV
+336 ASLQQKLA
-344 QYSSDQDF
+344 QYTSDQAF
-352 LRTCNIGGE
+352 LRVCNIGGE
-361 FMHDDYKE
+361 FMRDEYKE
-369 RLQQI
+369 RLAQI
-374 AKYQLRDTQGVE
+374 ARYRWIDPQGVE
-386 TNFLTDN
+386 TNFLTEN
-393 EVYNLSISKGTLTP
+393 EVYNLSISRGTLTA
-407 EERKVINDHIV
+407 EERKVINDHIS

-481 RPYKKG
+481 RPYKAG
-487 KTLTECLQI
+487 KTLTECLTI
-496 LGKMKLENH
+496 LGKMKLDNH

-515 SEKVYLRYA
+515 SEKVYQRYA
-524 NEYLDPDQID
+524 EEYLDPDQID
-534 YVDETK
+534 AVDESK
-540 IPGYIAFAPTSNTS
+540 IPGYTPPAKS
-554 LSGERDKKYNSSSAS
+554 
-569 PVSKENE
+569 
-576 STLRSA
+576 

>member
-1 MDIGDTKSESFELIE
+1 MDFELIE

-25 SAEKNTPQL
+25 SAEKNTPKL

-48 DGGTLY
+48 DAGTLY
-54 LATEDKKHL
+54 LASENKKYL
-63 QFEIIINDSL
+63 QFEIIMNDSL
-73 GIMMGAKIGEPISF
+73 GTMMSAKREPITF
-87 EPLSLYDELGNPN
+87 ESLHLYDELGQPN
-100 NTMVAAHVALH
+100 NTMVAAHAALH

-116 IPDAYITE
+116 IPDAYTAE

-132 AFDFKTGY
+132 AFDINTGY

-166 KNPLTNQI
+166 KDPRTNEI

-201 ICQFREL
+201 IGQFRGL

-218 AIDKKSS
+218 AIDKKSP

-234 PTLTMMIADA
+234 PMLTMMIADA
-244 ACEADYGIFKG
+244 ACKADYGIFKD
-255 FVLDEDE
+255 FSLDEEE

-299 LVNTRF
+299 VVNTRF
-305 EVLKRDA
+305 EILKRDA

-321 AAIESGSLSIIPELE
+321 AAIKSGNLSIISDLE
-336 VALKQKLV
+336 ATLQQKIAD
-344 QYSSDQDF
+344 YCSDQEF
-352 LRTCNIGGE
+352 LRICNIGSE
-361 FMHDDYKE
+361 FMSAEYQE
-369 RLQQI
+369 RLTLI
-374 AKYQLRDTQGVE
+374 AKYRWIDPQGVE

-393 EVYNLSISKGTLTP
+393 ELYNLNVSGGTLTT
-407 EERKVINDHIV
+407 EERKIINDHIV

-466 MMGIADIF
+466 MIGIADIF

-481 RPYKKG
+481 RPYKQG

-496 LGKMKLENH
+496 LGKMKLGNH

-515 SEKVYLRYA
+515 SEKIYMRYA

-534 YVDETK
+534 EVDENK
-540 IPGYIAFAPTSNTS
+540 IPGYTPP
-554 LSGERDKKYNSSSAS
+554 LSIIS
-569 PVSKENE
+569 
-576 STLRSA
+576 

>member
-1 MDIGDTKSESFELIE
+1 MDFELIE

-25 SAEKNTPQL
+25 SAEKNTPKL

-48 DGGTLY
+48 DAGTLY
-54 LATEDKKHL
+54 LASENKKYL
-63 QFEIIINDSL
+63 QFEIIMNDSL
-73 GIMMGAKIGEPISF
+73 GTMMSAKREPITF
-87 EPLSLYDELGNPN
+87 ESLHLYDELGKPN
-100 NTMVAAHVALH
+100 NTMVAAHAALH

-116 IPDAYITE
+116 IPDAYTAE

-132 AFDFKTGY
+132 AFDINTGY

-166 KNPLTNQI
+166 KDLRTNEI

-201 ICQFREL
+201 IGQFRGL

-218 AIDKKSS
+218 AIDKKSP

-234 PTLTMMIADA
+234 PMLTMMIADA
-244 ACEADYGIFKG
+244 ACKADYGIFKD
-255 FVLDEDE
+255 FSLDEEE

-299 LVNTRF
+299 VVNTRF
-305 EVLKRDA
+305 EILKRDA

-321 AAIESGSLSIIPELE
+321 AAIKSGNLSIISDLE
-336 VALKQKLV
+336 ATLQQKIAD
-344 QYSSDQDF
+344 YCSDQEF
-352 LRTCNIGGE
+352 LRICNIGGE
-361 FMHDDYKE
+361 FMSAEYQE
-369 RLQQI
+369 RLQLI
-374 AKYQLRDTQGVE
+374 AKYRWIDPQGVE

-393 EVYNLSISKGTLTP
+393 ELYNLNISKGTLTT
-407 EERKVINDHIV
+407 EERKIINDHIV

-481 RPYKKG
+481 RPYKQG

-496 LGKMKLENH
+496 LGKMKLGNH

-515 SEKVYLRYA
+515 SEKIYMRYA

-534 YVDETK
+534 EVDENK
-540 IPGYIAFAPTSNTS
+540 IPGYTPP
-554 LSGERDKKYNSSSAS
+554 LSIIS
-569 PVSKENE
+569 
-576 STLRSA
+576 

>member
-1 MDIGDTKSESFELIE
+1 MDMGDNKTESFELIE

-25 SAEKNTPQL
+25 SAEKNTPKL
-34 LEMILKGAKTILNA
+34 LEMILRGAKTILNA

-54 LATEDKKHL
+54 LATENKKHL
-63 QFEIIINDSL
+63 QFEIIMNDSL
-73 GIMMGAKIGEPISF
+73 GIMMGARLGEPIPF
-87 EPLSLYDELGNPN
+87 PALPLYDKAGNPN
-100 NTMVAAHVALH
+100 NTMVAAHAALH

-116 IPDAYITE
+116 IPDAYVAE

-132 AFDFKTGY
+132 AFDTKMGY
-140 RSQSF
+140 RSKSF

-166 KNPLTNQI
+166 KDTKDNRI

-179 ISQRIAESLA
+179 VSQRIAESLA

-201 ICQFREL
+201 IGQFRGL

-218 AIDKKSS
+218 AIDKKSP

-234 PTLTMMIADA
+234 PALTMMIADA
-244 ACEADYGIFKG
+244 ACQADYGIFKD
-255 FVLDEDE
+255 FELDEDE

-299 LVNTRF
+299 LINTRF
-305 EVLKRDA
+305 EILKRDA
-312 EISFLNQKI
+312 EISFLNQKM
-321 AAIESGSLSIIPELE
+321 AAIESGNLSVIPELE
-336 VALKQKLV
+336 ESFQQKLA

-352 LRTCNIGGE
+352 LRICNIGGE
-361 FMHDDYKE
+361 FMSDEYKE
-369 RLQQI
+369 RLQII
-374 AKYQLRDTQGVE
+374 ATYRWIDPKGVE
-386 TNFLTDN
+386 VNFLTED
-393 EVYNLSISKGTLTP
+393 EVYNLNISRGTLTT

-450 GYPKGLTRDQM
+450 GYPKGLTREQM

-496 LGKMKLENH
+496 LGKMKEGNH

-515 SEKVYLRYA
+515 SEKVYLHYA

-534 YVDETK
+534 AVDENK
-540 IPGYIAFAPTSNTS
+540 IPGYTHPFADFFDT
-554 LSGERDKKYNSSSAS
+554 
-569 PVSKENE
+569 
-576 STLRSA
+576 

>member
-1 MDIGDTKSESFELIE
+1 
-16 KLNEIGIAL
+16 
-25 SAEKNTPQL
+25 
-34 LEMILKGAKTILNA
+34 
-48 DGGTLY
+48 
-54 LATEDKKHL
+54 
-63 QFEIIINDSL
+63 
-73 GIMMGAKIGEPISF
+73 
-87 EPLSLYDELGNPN
+87 
-100 NTMVAAHVALH
+100 
-111 KKTIN
+111 
-116 IPDAYITE
+116 
-124 GFDFAGTR
+124 
-132 AFDFKTGY
+132 
-140 RSQSF
+140 
-145 LTLPMLNHEN
+145 MLNHEN

-166 KNPLTNQI
+166 KDPVTQEI
-174 IEFSK
+174 IEFSP

-189 SQAAIALTNNKL
+189 SQAAMALTNNKL
-201 ICQFREL
+201 IEQFREL
-208 FESFINLMSE
+208 FESFINLISE
-218 AIDKKSS
+218 AIDKKSP

-234 PTLTMMIADA
+234 PTLTMMIAEA
-244 ACEADYGIFKG
+244 ACNADYGIFKD
-255 FVLDEDE
+255 FVLTDEE
-262 RYELKIAGLLHD
+262 LYEVKIAGLLHD

-321 AAIESGSLSIIPELE
+321 AAIESGNLGVIPELE
-336 VALKQKLV
+336 DLLQQKLA
-344 QYSSDQDF
+344 QYSSDQAF
-352 LRTCNIGGE
+352 LHVCNIGGE
-361 FMHDDYKE
+361 FMRDEYKE

-374 AKYQLRDTQGVE
+374 ARYRWLDPQGVE
-386 TNFLTDN
+386 TNFLTEN
-393 EVYNLSISKGTLTP
+393 EVYNLNVSRGTLTA
-407 EERKVINDHIV
+407 EERKIINDHIS

-461 SLPAR
+461 SMPAR

-487 KTLTECLQI
+487 KNLTECLQI
-496 LGKMKLENH
+496 LGKMRLDNH

-515 SEKVYLRYA
+515 SQKIYMRYA
-524 NEYLDPDQID
+524 EEYLDPEQID
-534 YVDETK
+534 EVDESK
-540 IPGYIAFAPTSNTS
+540 ILGYTPPLILN
-554 LSGERDKKYNSSSAS
+554 N
-569 PVSKENE
+569 
-576 STLRSA
+576 

>member
-1 MDIGDTKSESFELIE
+1 MDIGDTKVESFELIE

-25 SAEKNTPQL
+25 STEKNTPKL
-34 LEMILKGAKTILNA
+34 LEMIVRGAKTILNA

-63 QFEIIINDSL
+63 QFEIIMNDSL
-73 GIMMGAKIGEPISF
+73 NIMVGANLGEPITF

-100 NTMVAAHVALH
+100 NTMVAVHAALY

-116 IPDAYITE
+116 IPDAYTAE

-132 AFDFKTGY
+132 AFDTKTGY

-166 KNPLTNQI
+166 KDPCTNLI

-201 ICQFREL
+201 IGQFREL
-208 FESFINLMSE
+208 FESFINLISE
-218 AIDKKSS
+218 AIDKKSP

-244 ACEADYGIFKG
+244 ACKADYGIFKD
-255 FVLDEDE
+255 FELDDDQ

-299 LVNTRF
+299 LINNRF

-321 AAIESGSLSIIPELE
+321 AAIESNNLSIIPDLE
-336 VALKQKLV
+336 ATLRQKIN

-352 LRTCNIGGE
+352 LRICNVGGE
-361 FMHDDYKE
+361 FMHDEYKE
-369 RLQQI
+369 RLQII
-374 AKYQLRDTQGVE
+374 AKYRWRNAQGIE

-393 EVYNLSISKGTLTP
+393 EIYNLNISRGTLTP

-496 LGKMKLENH
+496 LGKMKLDRH
-505 IDPDLFDLFV
+505 IDPDIFDLFV
-515 SEKVYLRYA
+515 SEKVYMRYA
-524 NEYLDPDQID
+524 NEYLAPDQLD
-534 YVDETK
+534 EVDENM
-540 IPGYIAFAPTSNTS
+540 IPGYTPPLGSEI
-554 LSGERDKKYNSSSAS
+554 
-569 PVSKENE
+569 
-576 STLRSA
+576 

>member
-1 MDIGDTKSESFELIE
+1 
-16 KLNEIGIAL
+16 
-25 SAEKNTPQL
+25 
-34 LEMILKGAKTILNA
+34 
-48 DGGTLY
+48 
-54 LATEDKKHL
+54 
-63 QFEIIINDSL
+63 
-73 GIMMGAKIGEPISF
+73 
-87 EPLSLYDELGNPN
+87 
-100 NTMVAAHVALH
+100 
-111 KKTIN
+111 
-116 IPDAYITE
+116 
-124 GFDFAGTR
+124 
-132 AFDFKTGY
+132 
-140 RSQSF
+140 
-145 LTLPMLNHEN
+145 MLNHEN

-166 KNPLTNQI
+166 KDPETNKI
-174 IEFSK
+174 IEFSQT
-179 ISQRIAESLA
+179 SQRIGESLA
-189 SQAAIALTNNKL
+189 SQAAIALANNKL
-201 ICQFREL
+201 IGQFREL
-208 FESFINLMSE
+208 FESFINLISE
-218 AIDKKSS
+218 AIDKKSP
-225 YNGAHCRRV
+225 YNGKHCRRV

-244 ACEADYGIFKG
+244 ACKADYGIFKE
-255 FVLDEDE
+255 FSLDEDE
-262 RYELKIAGLLHD
+262 RYELRIAGLLHD

-286 KATKLETIFDRIH
+286 KATKLETIFDRIY

-312 EISFLNQKI
+312 EINFLNQKI
-321 AAIESGSLSIIPELE
+321 AAIESGNLSIIPDLE
-336 VALKQKLV
+336 AALQQKLA

-352 LRTCNIGGE
+352 LQVCNIGGE
-361 FMHDDYKE
+361 FMHDEYKE

-374 AKYQLRDTQGVE
+374 AKYRWIDPQGID
-386 TNFLTDN
+386 TNFLSDN
-393 EVYNLSISKGTLTP
+393 EVYNLNISRGTLTA

-450 GYPKGLTRDQM
+450 GYPKGLTREQM

-487 KTLTECLQI
+487 KTLSECLHI
-496 LGKMKLENH
+496 LGKMKLDNH

-524 NEYLDPDQID
+524 REYLDPDQID
-534 YVDETK
+534 EVDENN
-540 IPGYIAFAPTSNTS
+540 IPGYTPPFAYFLGTS
-554 LSGERDKKYNSSSAS
+554 
-569 PVSKENE
+569 
-576 STLRSA
+576 

>member
-1 MDIGDTKSESFELIE
+1 MYMGETNAEPFELIE

-25 SAEKNTPQL
+25 SSEKNTPKL

-54 LATEDKKHL
+54 LATEDKRYL

-73 GIMMGAKIGEPISF
+73 GIMMGAKLGEPI
-87 EPLSLYDELGNPN
+87 PLDPLPLYDEFGKPN
-100 NTMVAAHVALH
+100 NTMVAAHAALY

-116 IPDAYITE
+116 IPDAYIAE

-132 AFDFKTGY
+132 AFDTRMGY

-166 KNPLTNQI
+166 KGAKDGSI

-179 ISQRIAESLA
+179 VSQRIGESLA

-201 ICQFREL
+201 IGQFREL
-208 FESFINLMSE
+208 FESFINLISE
-218 AIDKKSS
+218 AIDKKSP

-244 ACEADYGIFKG
+244 ACQADFGIFKD
-255 FVLDEDE
+255 FELDEEE

-299 LVNTRF
+299 LINTRF

-312 EISFLNQKI
+312 EITFLNQKI
-321 AAIESGSLSIIPELE
+321 AAIESGNLSIISELE
-336 VALKQKLV
+336 DAFQQKIS

-352 LRTCNIGGE
+352 LRICNIGGE
-361 FMHDDYKE
+361 FMRDEYKE
-369 RLQQI
+369 RLQII
-374 AKYQLRDTQGVE
+374 ATYRWIDPQGVE
-386 TNFLTDN
+386 TNFLTED
-393 EVYNLSISKGTLTP
+393 EVYNLNISRGTLTA
-407 EERKVINDHIV
+407 EEREIINNHIV

-487 KTLTECLQI
+487 KNLTECLQI
-496 LGKMKLENH
+496 LGKMKLNNH

-534 YVDETK
+534 DVDENK
-540 IPGYIAFAPTSNTS
+540 IPGYTPPFAYFFET
-554 LSGERDKKYNSSSAS
+554 
-569 PVSKENE
+569 
-576 STLRSA
+576 

>member
-1 MDIGDTKSESFELIE
+1 MAIGDLESKVESSELIE

-25 SAEKNTPQL
+25 SAEKNTPKL
-34 LEMILKGAKTILNA
+34 LEMILKGAKAILNA

-54 LATEDKKHL
+54 LATEDKRHL
-63 QFEIIINDSL
+63 QFEMIINDSL
-73 GIMMGAKIGEPISF
+73 GIMMGAKLGDPIPVD
-87 EPLSLYDELGNPN
+87 PLPLYDQDGNPN
-100 NTMVAAHVALH
+100 NTMVAAHAALY

-116 IPDAYITE
+116 IPDAYIAE
-124 GFDFAGTR
+124 GFDFSGTR
-132 AFDFKTGY
+132 AFDIKMGY

-166 KNPLTNQI
+166 KDQHRNQI

-201 ICQFREL
+201 VGQFRGL

-218 AIDKKSS
+218 VIDKKSP

-244 ACEADYGIFKG
+244 ACKANYGIFQD
-255 FVLDEDE
+255 FNLDEE
-262 RYELKIAGLLHD
+262 ELYELKIAGLLHD

-305 EVLKRDA
+305 EILKRDA
-312 EISFLNQKI
+312 EVTFLQQKI
-321 AAIESGSLSIIPELE
+321 AAIESGNLSIIPDLE
-336 VALKQKLV
+336 ESFNQKIA

-352 LRTCNIGGE
+352 LRVCNIGGE
-361 FMHDDYKE
+361 FMRDEYKE

-374 AKYQLRDTQGVE
+374 GKYRWIDPKGGE
-386 TNFLTDN
+386 TNFLTED
-393 EVYNLSISKGTLTP
+393 ELHNLSVARGTLTA
-407 EERKVINDHIV
+407 EERKIINDHIV

-423 LEQLP
+423 LQQLP

-496 LGKMKLENH
+496 LGKMSLDNH

-515 SEKVYLRYA
+515 SAKVYMQYA

-534 YVDETK
+534 EVDEQK
-540 IPGYIAFAPTSNTS
+540 IPGYRPPTLTTKN
-554 LSGERDKKYNSSSAS
+554 
-569 PVSKENE
+569 
-576 STLRSA
+576 

>member
-1 MDIGDTKSESFELIE
+1 MEIGDTKSESFALIE

-25 SAEKNTPQL
+25 SAEKNTPKL
-34 LEMILKGAKTILNA
+34 LEMILRGAKTILNA
-48 DGGTLY
+48 DAGTLY
-54 LATEDKKHL
+54 LATEDKRYL
-63 QFEIIINDSL
+63 QFEIMMNDSL
-73 GIMMGAKIGEPISF
+73 GTILVSKPNEPIPF
-87 EPLSLYDELGNPN
+87 PALPLYDDEGNPN
-100 NTMVAAHVALH
+100 ETMVAARAALY

-116 IPDAYITE
+116 IPDAYVAE

-132 AFDFKTGY
+132 AFDTKTGY

-166 KNPLTNQI
+166 KDPETNKI
-174 IEFSK
+174 IEFSQ

-201 ICQFREL
+201 IGQFREL

-218 AIDKKSS
+218 AIDKKSP

-234 PTLTMMIADA
+234 PNLTMMIADA
-244 ACEADYGIFKG
+244 ACKADYGIFKD
-255 FVLDEDE
+255 FALDEDE
-262 RYELKIAGLLHD
+262 RYELRIAGLLHD

-321 AAIESGSLSIIPELE
+321 AAIESGNLSIIPDLE
-336 VALKQKLV
+336 AALQQKLV

-352 LRTCNIGGE
+352 LRICNIGGE
-361 FMHDDYKE
+361 FMRDEYKE

-374 AKYQLRDTQGVE
+374 AKYRWIDPQGVE

-393 EVYNLSISKGTLTP
+393 EVYNLNISRGTLTA
-407 EERKVINDHIV
+407 EERKIINDHIV

-438 YAGGHHERMDGK
+438 FAGGHHERMDGK
-450 GYPKGLTRDQM
+450 GYPKGLTREQM

-487 KTLTECLQI
+487 KTLTECLHI
-496 LGKMKLENH
+496 LGKMKMDNH

-524 NEYLDPDQID
+524 HEYLDPDQID
-534 YVDETK
+534 EVDENN
-540 IPGYIAFAPTSNTS
+540 IPGYTPPFAYFFGTS
-554 LSGERDKKYNSSSAS
+554 
-569 PVSKENE
+569 
-576 STLRSA
+576 